1 MLLRRVSVHV
11 LCVCVEEAQGR
22 LRFGLVICPARQQQ
36 QEVGRSD
43 WEE

>member
-1 MLLRRVSVHV
+1 MC